1 MILWKDLTE
10 LFQKKVELLKKSI
23 FGEVRRER
31 NNWPLG
37 IQYMDTW
44 HDGNFD
50 VNMTSSEV
58 VRKRHHIRGFLCRS
72 LVLNIKPNTGY
83 TLGTTDNR

>member
-1 MILWKDLTE
+1 MKKKIRNINYLETIADLTLGTGHHNLIIFNVFYINTIFLLILWKYLTD
-10 LFQKKVELLKKSI
+10 LFQKQVKLLKKSI

-44 HDGNFD
+44 HDGF
-50 VNMTSSEV
+50 
-58 VRKRHHIRGFLCRS
+58 FL
-72 LVLNIKPNTGY
+72 T
-83 TLGTTDNR
+83 